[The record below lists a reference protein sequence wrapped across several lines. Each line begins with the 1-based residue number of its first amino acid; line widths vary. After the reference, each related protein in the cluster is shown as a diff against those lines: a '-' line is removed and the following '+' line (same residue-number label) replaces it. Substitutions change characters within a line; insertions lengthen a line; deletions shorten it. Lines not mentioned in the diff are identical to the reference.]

1 MKKLIAIAM
10 LIPSL
15 AVSQELTQFEN
26 GQVANAEDINSNFTL
41 LKEAIDSIS
50 LRAGAS
56 LLTADGPPS
65 SGLGEIGDVFIDTRQ
80 YEFYGPKQNGGWG
93 APIALIGA
101 VGPQGEIGPQGEVGP
116 TGLTGPQGNPG
127 PQGEIGPQGEDGL
140 DGANGALSFAYKY
153 LFSGSSPPFSN
164 VPGAVAMYT
173 DDSGAGWLSLSS
185 VSADGTNLED
195 VFASN
200 LFATLTVGSTVRVT
214 SSSSEDGFVIYT
226 VTSPPSTYSYGFLFS
241 IENLVDSNPRF
252 QDKIT
257 EGELTTVTFSIA
269 GIQGFKGETGADGVQ
284 GPKGDKGD
292 IGPQGIQGANGAQGP
307 KGVAGETGPEGPQG
321 PQGEIGP
328 MGPTGPMGYDE
339 GPMTFLYA
347 LDTSDIWG
355 TPTAGE
361 LQMQFP
367 GGYDDDQR
375 FALSYSDATGRR
387 LGSQLSYLLRYMQID
402 TEGYKSLG
410 LITLM
415 QRNTADRSTWGLIG
429 FEVDGEVIYLDVEA
443 QLSGTNFEFE
453 DGTEYILGLS
463 LRGNDGAQ
471 GVQGPAGPQGVKGAT
486 GSIGPKGETGL
497 RGPQGDIGPQG
508 EAGPQGEV
516 GLRGETGATGPKG
529 DKGDT
534 GAVGPRGPQGETGAT
549 GPKGDV
555 GDTGST
561 GAVGPRGPQGETGA
575 TGSNGTELAWKDASG
590 KVLGYFTPEISNR
603 TTGFMLSHK
612 LPGDSRFY
620 VAPYNVSNGGYCNGT
635 GANTYYEFDDCTGAA
650 YISGAN
656 YGWEMSASV
665 NGTLLA
671 PTTPINN
678 SMLTRAQLTLN
689 NNCEVQCFSSSKSWN
704 ANELWE
710 AVSTDIPTDP
720 EPTSPILLHRS
731 E

>member
-1 MKKLIAIAM
+1 MKKLIAIAL

-41 LKEAIDSIS
+41 LKEAIDSVS

-65 SGLGEIGDVFIDTRQ
+65 SDVGVIGDVFIDTSQ
-80 YEFYGPKQNGGWG
+80 YELYGPKQNGGWG
-93 APIALIGA
+93 TPIALRGA
-101 VGPQGEIGPQGEVGP
+101 VGEVGPQGDIGPRGEVGPTGLSGPQGNPGPQGDIGPQGEVGP

-127 PQGEIGPQGEDGL
+127 PQGDIGPQGEVGPTGLTGPQGNPGPQGDIGPQGEDGL
-140 DGANGALSFAYKY
+140 DGANGTLSFAYKY
-153 LFSGSSPPFSN
+153 LFSGSTPPFSDM
-164 VPGAVAMYT
+164 PGAVAMFT
-173 DDSGAGWLSLSS
+173 DDSGAGWLSLSR

-226 VTSPPSTYSYGFLFS
+226 VTSPPSAYSFGFLFA
-241 IENLVDSNPRF
+241 IEILFDSNPRF

-257 EGELTTVTFSIA
+257 SGDLTTVTFSIA
-269 GIQGFKGETGADGVQ
+269 GIQGIKGETGDLGNV
-284 GPKGDKGD
+284 GPK
-292 IGPQGIQGANGAQGP
+292 
-307 KGVAGETGPEGPQG
+307 
-321 PQGEIGP
+321 
-328 MGPTGPMGYDE
+328 
-339 GPMTFLYA
+339 
-347 LDTSDIWG
+347 
-355 TPTAGE
+355 
-361 LQMQFP
+361 
-367 GGYDDDQR
+367 
-375 FALSYSDATGRR
+375 
-387 LGSQLSYLLRYMQID
+387 
-402 TEGYKSLG
+402 
-410 LITLM
+410 
-415 QRNTADRSTWGLIG
+415 
-429 FEVDGEVIYLDVEA
+429 
-443 QLSGTNFEFE
+443 
-453 DGTEYILGLS
+453 
-463 LRGNDGAQ
+463 
-471 GVQGPAGPQGVKGAT
+471 
-486 GSIGPKGETGL
+486 
-497 RGPQGDIGPQG
+497 GDIGPQG

-534 GAVGPRGPQGETGAT
+534 GAVGPRGLQGDTGAT